1 AKAIENRVR
10 SAAKEIC
17 DKYIHPPHSTD
28 FAVLF
33 LPTEGLYAEIIRRP
47 GLIDVLQR
55 ECRIVVTG
63 PTTLMALLNSLRMGF
78 RTLAIQKRSSDVG
91 RILAAVKTEFAKY
104 GDVMDKVQKKL
115 QEASNTIDDVAKR

>member
-1 AKAIENRVR
+1 ILETRIR
-10 SAAKEIC
+10 SAARDIC
-17 DKYIHPPHSTD
+17 EKYVQPPHSTD
-28 FAVLF
+28 FGVLF

-78 RTLAIQKRSSDVG
+78 RTLAMQKRSSEAWQV
-91 RILAAVKTEFAKY
+91 LAAVKTEFGKY
-104 GDVMDKVQKKL
+104 GEVLDKVQQK
-115 QEASNTIDDVAKR
+115 